1 MVSSIV
7 LVEYLYLRYLI
18 FKNHG
23 LILDNI
29 SNLKQATNPQKFY
42 IVWLACYCLIFF
54 QAHLTSNLA
63 LSRSL
68 KYKNWK
74 EEHLFLACEAV
85 KQGMSLRQ
93 AEEEYGIPKSTI
105 QDRVSGKIL
114 FGSRSGPTPYLN
126 DAEEEKL
133 AMFLE
138 GSASIGYPYTRK
150 KVIALVQ
157 KVVDEKGRNVVVTSG
172 WWEGFCKR
180 HTHLSL
186 RCAEQLSRVRYNC
199 SNPESLNKYFD
210 LLERTILENDL
221 AAKPCQIFNCDETG
235 MPLDPK
241 PPKVIVHRG
250 TKHPR
255 AITSGDKTQI
265 TVLACCNAAGY
276 VIPPFVIF
284 DRKSIKPEMCDG
296 EVPGTMYG
304 MSDSGWINGEL
315 FDQWFH
321 YHFLPHAPAS
331 RPLLLLLDG
340 HLSHFTP
347 SVIRKAAEEQ
357 VVVSYETQPLDKGPF
372 SPLKSHWREACRQ
385 FLHDNPG
392 KVISRFTFSKVF
404 GKVWG
409 KAMCMENIIS
419 GFRCTGLYP
428 VDRNKLIV
436 KNEMPKKSTLGECT
450 RVNFIPLFSPR
461 RRSTVNDT
469 MFTPDE
475 HIIYQK
481 RYDEGYD
488 LQTDTKYKK
497 WKSMYI

>member
-1 MVSSIV
+1 M
-7 LVEYLYLRYLI
+7 
-18 FKNHG
+18 
-23 LILDNI
+23 
-29 SNLKQATNPQKFY
+29 
-42 IVWLACYCLIFF
+42 
-54 QAHLTSNLA
+54 TSNLA
-63 LSRSL
+63 LSRPL

-126 DAEEEKL
+126 DAEEEEL

-157 KVVDEKGRNVVVTSG
+157 KVVDEKGRNVV
-172 WWEGFCKR
+172 
-180 HTHLSL
+180 
-186 RCAEQLSRVRYNC
+186 
-199 SNPESLNKYFD
+199 
-210 LLERTILENDL
+210 
-221 AAKPCQIFNCDETG
+221 
-235 MPLDPK
+235 
-241 PPKVIVHRG
+241 
-250 TKHPR
+250 
-255 AITSGDKTQI
+255 
-265 TVLACCNAAGY
+265 
-276 VIPPFVIF
+276 
-284 DRKSIKPEMCDG
+284 
-296 EVPGTMYG
+296 
-304 MSDSGWINGEL
+304 
-315 FDQWFH
+315 
-321 YHFLPHAPAS
+321 
-331 RPLLLLLDG
+331 
-340 HLSHFTP
+340 

-357 VVVSYETQPLDKGPF
+357 VVVFCLPPHTTHETQPLDKGPF
-372 SPLKSHWREACRQ
+372 SPLKSYWREACRQ

-409 KAMCMENIIS
+409 KVMCMENIIS

-436 KNEMPKKSTLGECT
+436 KNEMPKKSTLAECT
-450 RVNFIPLFSPR
+450 RVNFIPLFSPHC
-461 RRSTVNDT
+461 RSTVNDT

-488 LQTDTKYKK
+488 LQTDTKYNK
-497 WKSMYI
+497 WKSMYHPDNVDPCPDPDPSSDPNSFPDIPYSPDCLPDSLLDDHQQQTTDPSSMHLNPTDPSFDSTGTQLYTDQQLLYSTNPQYSHPYPSYSFDQMCAADPLISQWYPHISFPNPQNSQNVYDPCWFWNRPFQAVPVQMPRNIPPLQPSSKENLPNQLSQSTVLSKFISEKLPVTKLPSLAPKTSAKVLT